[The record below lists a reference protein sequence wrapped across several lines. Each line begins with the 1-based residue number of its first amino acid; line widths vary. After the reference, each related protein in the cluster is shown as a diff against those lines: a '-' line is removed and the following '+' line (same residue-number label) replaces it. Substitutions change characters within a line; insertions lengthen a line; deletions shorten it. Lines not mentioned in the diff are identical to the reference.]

1 MHFSIDTHAFITG
14 VQNANKAV
22 SSRTTIP
29 ILTGI
34 KIKVETKGI
43 TLIGSDSDVSIE
55 TFIPKSDEEQTYM
68 TIHEEG
74 EMVLQAKYFSEIVRK
89 MPGETLTLE
98 KDGNMAATISS
109 GNVVFHLNGFDPDNY
124 PKLPQL
130 EEEQVILLPQ
140 HLLKDI
146 IRQTVFAVSTQETRP
161 VLTGVHFSIK
171 NRELTATATDSHR
184 LAMRTVGVETDE
196 TLEINNVIIP
206 GKSLTELSR
215 ILDDSEDMITIV
227 VTKTQVL
234 FKMNHL
240 LFFSRLLD
248 GKFPLTSNMI
258 PSEGKTTVTLPTK
271 ALNQSLERAMLLSR
285 EAKNNV
291 VHIKSIGTT
300 EIEIMSISAE
310 VGKVKESI
318 EAQEINGAEL
328 QIAFNGKNILDAL
341 KTIDSEIISLMF
353 TGTMSPFVV
362 QPLDHQQMIHLF
374 SPVRTS

>member
-1 MHFSIDTHAFITG
+1 MHFSIDTHTFITG

-140 HLLKDI
+140 HLLKDV

-184 LAMRTVGVETDE
+184 LAMRTVGVEADE
-196 TLEINNVIIP
+196 TLEVNNVIIP

-258 PSEGKTTVTLPTK
+258 PSEGKTTVTLSTK

-362 QPLDHQQMIHLF
+362 QPLDHQQMVHLF

>member
-1 MHFSIDTHAFITG
+1 MHITIDSHTFITG
-14 VQNANKAV
+14 VQHANKAV

-34 KIKVETKGI
+34 KIQVHTDGV

-55 TFIPKSDEEQTYM
+55 TFIPKSDEEQSYM
-68 TIHEEG
+68 TIYEEG

-89 MPGETLTLE
+89 MPGETLTLK

-109 GNVVFHLNGFDPDNY
+109 ENVIFHLNGFDPDNY

-130 EEEQVILLPQ
+130 EEDQVFTLPY

-161 VLTGVHFSIK
+161 VLTGVNFSI
-171 NRELTATATDSHR
+171 NNQELTVTATDSHR
-184 LAMRTVGVETDE
+184 LAMRTVGVETEE

-215 ILDDSEDMITIV
+215 ILDDSEDMVTVI

-234 FKMNHL
+234 FKMKNL
-240 LFFSRLLD
+240 LFFSRLLE

-258 PSEGKTTVTLPTK
+258 PSEGKTTVTLSTK

-291 VHIKSIGTT
+291 IHIKSTGTT
-300 EIEIMSISAE
+300 EIEITSISSE

-318 EAQEINGAEL
+318 EADEIKGEDL
-328 QIAFNGKNILDAL
+328 QIAFNGKNTLDAL
-341 KTIDSEIISLMF
+341 KTLDTERISLMF
-353 TGTMSPFVV
+353 TGTMSPFVIR
-362 QPLDHQQMIHLF
+362 PLDHQQMIHLF